1 LDESKCL
8 REEWALKTLPR
19 AVILKRFATDLR
31 VLLRAIDFGIGARKI
46 ALVAR
51 LTTVFPVSPA
61 LHGRQ
66 RRGYNKSS
74 HRFSFCEHSCAMENT
89 PTEKPNVVIVGAGFG
104 GLEAAKKLACENVR
118 VTVIDRT
125 NYHLFQPLLYQVATA
140 ALSPADIAAPVRA
153 VLSKWKNVEV
163 ILAEVQ
169 SVDVDAKKI
178 KTTDTEIGYDFLI
191 LATGARH
198 SYFGHN
204 EWEKLAPGLKSLED
218 AIELRRRLLMA
229 FEYAEKVTDEGAR
242 KAAMTFV
249 IIGGGPTGV
258 EMAGAIAEIARYTLA
273 KDFRHI
279 DPSEARVIL
288 IEGDPRLLAAFPEDL
303 SASALKQLVDLGVE
317 VRTGTRATNLTE
329 GGVQAGNEFIPCRV
343 KIWAAGNN
351 ASFVGK
357 TLGTPV
363 DQVGRVMVNG
373 DLTIPGHPEVQV
385 IGDLANF
392 SHQTGQPLPGVS
404 PVAMQQGRHAARN
417 ILAMIEGRRPQHFRY
432 WDKGSMATIGRNK
445 AVADLNLV
453 HLSGLPAWL
462 VWLFVHII
470 FLVGFRNRLA
480 VLFQWAWA
488 YFTFNKGARLI
499 TRNFQAEQRPPA

>member
-1 LDESKCL
+1 MES
-8 REEWALKTLPR
+8 
-19 AVILKRFATDLR
+19 
-31 VLLRAIDFGIGARKI
+31 
-46 ALVAR
+46 
-51 LTTVFPVSPA
+51 
-61 LHGRQ
+61 
-66 RRGYNKSS
+66 
-74 HRFSFCEHSCAMENT
+74 T
-89 PTEKPNVVIVGAGFG
+89 PEEKPHVVIVGAGFG
-104 GLEAAKKLACENVR
+104 GLEAAKKLAGQDVR

-153 VLSKWKNVEV
+153 ILSKRKNMEV
-163 ILAEVQ
+163 ILAEVR
-169 SVDVDAKKI
+169 SVDVEAKKI
-178 KTTDTEIGYDFLI
+178 KTIDLEIPYDFLI

-198 SYFGHN
+198 SYFGHD

-229 FEYAEKVTDEGAR
+229 FEYAEKITDEATR

-273 KDFRHI
+273 KDFRNI
-279 DPSEARVIL
+279 DPSQARVIL
-288 IEGDPRLLAAFPEDL
+288 IEGESRLLASFPEDL
-303 SASALKQLVDLGVE
+303 SASATKQLIDLGVE
-317 VRTGTRATNLTE
+317 VRTSVRATNLTE
-329 GGVQAGNEFIPCRV
+329 AGLQVGDEFIPCRV

-357 TLGTPV
+357 TLGVPI
-363 DQVGRVMVNG
+363 DRVGRVMVNN
-373 DLTIPGHPEVQV
+373 DLTIPGHPEIQV

-392 SHQTGQPLPGVS
+392 SYQTGQPLPGVS

-417 ILAMIEGRRPQHFRY
+417 ILRMIKNCEPRRFRY
-432 WDKGSMATIGRNK
+432 WNKGSMATIGRHR
-445 AVADLNLV
+445 AVADLNFV

-488 YFTFNKGARLI
+488 YFTFNAGARLI
-499 TRNFQAEQRPPA
+499 TRNFQSETRPPA

>member
-1 LDESKCL
+1 
-8 REEWALKTLPR
+8 
-19 AVILKRFATDLR
+19 
-31 VLLRAIDFGIGARKI
+31 
-46 ALVAR
+46 
-51 LTTVFPVSPA
+51 
-61 LHGRQ
+61 
-66 RRGYNKSS
+66 
-74 HRFSFCEHSCAMENT
+74 MENT
-89 PTEKPNVVIVGAGFG
+89 PEEKPRVVIVGAGFG
-104 GLEAAKKLACENVR
+104 GLEAAKKLVGQDVR

-153 VLSKWKNVEV
+153 ILSKCKNMEV

-169 SVDVDAKKI
+169 SVDVEAKRI
-178 KTTDTEIGYDFLI
+178 KTIDLEIPYDFLI

-229 FEYAEKVTDEGAR
+229 FEYAEKITDEAAR
-242 KAAMTFV
+242 RAAMTFV

-273 KDFRHI
+273 KDFCNI
-279 DPSEARVIL
+279 DPSQAQVIL
-288 IEGDPRLLAAFPEDL
+288 IEGEPRLLASFPEDL
-303 SASALKQLVDLGVE
+303 SASAMKQLVDLGVE
-317 VRTGTRATNLTE
+317 VRTGVRATNLTE
-329 GGVQAGNEFIPCRV
+329 AGLQVGDEFIPCRV

-357 TLGTPV
+357 TLGVPI
-363 DQVGRVMVNG
+363 DRVGRVVVND

-385 IGDLANF
+385 IGDMANF

-417 ILAMIEGRRPQHFRY
+417 ILRMIKNREPRRFRY
-432 WDKGSMATIGRNK
+432 WNKGSMATIGRHR
-445 AVADLNLV
+445 AVADLNFV

-470 FLVGFRNRLA
+470 FLVGFRNRLV

-488 YFTFNKGARLI
+488 YFTFNAGARLI
-499 TRNFQAEQRPPA
+499 TRNFQSETRPPA

>member
-1 LDESKCL
+1 
-8 REEWALKTLPR
+8 
-19 AVILKRFATDLR
+19 
-31 VLLRAIDFGIGARKI
+31 
-46 ALVAR
+46 
-51 LTTVFPVSPA
+51 
-61 LHGRQ
+61 
-66 RRGYNKSS
+66 
-74 HRFSFCEHSCAMENT
+74 MENMSE
-89 PTEKPNVVIVGAGFG
+89 EKPRVMIVGGGFG
-104 GLEAAKKLACENVR
+104 GLEAAKKLADQDVR

-153 VLSKWKNVEV
+153 ILSGWKNMEV
-163 ILAEVQ
+163 ILAEVE
-169 SVDVDAKKI
+169 SVDVAAKKI
-178 KTTDTEIGYDFLI
+178 KTTDMEIPYDFLI

-229 FEYAEKVTDEGAR
+229 FEYAEKIADEAAR

-279 DPSEARVIL
+279 DPSQARVIL
-288 IEGDPRLLAAFPEDL
+288 IEADPRLLASFPEDL
-303 SASALKQLVDLGVE
+303 SISAMKQLVDLGVE
-317 VRTGTRATNLTE
+317 VRTSVRATNLTE
-329 GGVQAGNEFIPCRV
+329 TGLQVGDEFIPCRV

-357 TLGTPV
+357 TLGVPI
-363 DQVGRVMVNG
+363 DRVGRVMVND

-417 ILAMIEGRRPQHFRY
+417 ILRMIKNREPQRFRY

-445 AVADLNLV
+445 AVADLNFV

-488 YFTFNKGARLI
+488 YFTFNAGARLI
-499 TRNFQAEQRPPA
+499 TRNFQSETRPPA